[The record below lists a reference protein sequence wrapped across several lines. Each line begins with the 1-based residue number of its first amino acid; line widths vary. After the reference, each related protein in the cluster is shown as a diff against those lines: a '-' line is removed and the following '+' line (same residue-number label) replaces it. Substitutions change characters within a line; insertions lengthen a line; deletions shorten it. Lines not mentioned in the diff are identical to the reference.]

1 MLLMNIWSS
10 FESVQ
15 RLAFF
20 DFIPVRLLSPVLQD
34 MLRDYFN
41 VRMIDGA
48 VNDIRLI
55 GTVTIVVLLIIAII
69 GMDWVARVRKI
80 FYNRD

>member
-1 MLLMNIWSS
+1 
-10 FESVQ
+10 
-15 RLAFF
+15 
-20 DFIPVRLLSPVLQD
+20 

-55 GTVTIVVLLIIAII
+55 GTVTIVLLLIIAII

-80 FYNRD
+80 FYYRDLFYLEQLVNDSVQICSKTVRG